1 MSRLFSKPASTS
13 NAISTIAT
21 MATHG
26 IVDATEKDMKTI
38 DFDKSSYETSEK
50 IERIET
56 AEDHTAQLINLSGI
70 EATAASKAAWLIS
83 IVVSLGGL
91 LFGYDTGY
99 ISSVLV
105 TIGTSLGH
113 ELSSSEQ
120 ELVTSLTSGGA
131 LIGAVFAG
139 LTADKYGRKTPIWSA
154 CVVFVIGTILQ
165 TAAFHVPQFAIGR
178 FVVGLGVGSAA
189 MVCPL
194 YISELAP
201 AKYRG
206 RMIAF
211 NNMSVTFGQF
221 FASAI
226 GAGMAQIKGEAWR
239 ATVGIGAVPAVLLA
253 VLLWWCPES
262 PRQLVAH
269 NKTDEASKVL
279 TRIYPTSTEEQRRA
293 KIASIEMSIHE
304 ATHTMVDDSI
314 WKTLARIF
322 TTAATF
328 RAVAVACIVMA
339 ISQLSG
345 FNTLMYYS
353 ATLFKIVGFNNATA
367 VAITVSATNFVF
379 SVVNLVIVDKFGR
392 RKILLVTV
400 FGMFCCLLIAAIAFH
415 YIPIDTH
422 TLEVQSDV
430 IGWPG
435 YLLIAIIILFVGFYS
450 SGVATIAWIG
460 TELIPMEV
468 RAVGTM
474 LNTVTCWSTNIIIA
488 STFLSMMKGITPSG
502 AFGFYCAIVF
512 VGWVFIIFCY
522 PECKGMPLEAVREVF
537 AEGFGVKYANKWQ
550 KENKEFV
557 KMNTQQSFVH

>member
-1 MSRLFSKPASTS
+1 
-13 NAISTIAT
+13 
-21 MATHG
+21 MAYETKSL
-26 IVDATEKDMKTI
+26 DEKDTKFENSTT
-38 DFDKSSYETSEK
+38 DK
-50 IERIET
+50 IEDVSDSEHAQRL
-56 AEDHTAQLINLSGI
+56 AELSSI

-83 IVVSLGGL
+83 ITVSLGGL

-113 ELSSSEQ
+113 ELTSSEQ

-131 LIGAVFAG
+131 LVGAVIAG
-139 LTADKYGRKTPIWSA
+139 LIADKHGRKMPIWLA
-154 CVVFVIGTILQ
+154 CIVFVIGTVLQ
-165 TAAFHVPQFAIGR
+165 TASFHLPQFAIGR
-178 FVVGLGVGSAA
+178 FVVGLGVGGAA
-189 MVCPL
+189 MVVPL

-221 FASAI
+221 LASGI
-226 GAGMAQIKGEAWR
+226 GAGFAQVGGANSQAWR
-239 ATVGIGAVPAVLLA
+239 ATVGIGAAPAILLA
-253 VLLWWCPES
+253 GLLTLCPES

-269 NKTDEASKVL
+269 GKVDEASVVL
-279 TRIYPTSTEEQRRA
+279 TRIYPTSNEEQRRA
-293 KIASIEMSIHE
+293 KIYSIEMSIQE
-304 ATHTMVDDSI
+304 ATQTMVDDSFM
-314 WKTLARIF
+314 KTLASIF
-322 TTAATF
+322 TNLATF
-328 RAVAVACIVMA
+328 RAVFTACTIMA

-379 SVVNLVIVDKFGR
+379 SLVNLVIVDKFGR

-400 FGMFCCLLIAAIAFH
+400 FGMCVCLIVAAVSFS
-415 YIPIDTH
+415 YIPIDLN
-422 TLEVQSDV
+422 TLEVQSDT

-435 YLLIAIIILFVGFYS
+435 MVLIATIIIFVGFYS
-450 SGVATIAWIG
+450 SGVATVAWIG

-474 LNTVTCWSTNIIIA
+474 LNTVTCWSTNIIIS
-488 STFLSMMKGITPSG
+488 STFLTMMKGITPSG
-502 AFGFYCAIVF
+502 AFGFYAGICF
-512 VGWVFIIFCY
+512 VGWLFVVFCF
-522 PECKGMPLEAVREVF
+522 PEVKGMPLENIRQVF
-537 AEGFGVKYANKWQ
+537 EHGFGVRYAKKWQ
-550 KENKEFV
+550 KENKQFA
-557 KMNTQQSFVH
+557 KINAANQGPAMGH